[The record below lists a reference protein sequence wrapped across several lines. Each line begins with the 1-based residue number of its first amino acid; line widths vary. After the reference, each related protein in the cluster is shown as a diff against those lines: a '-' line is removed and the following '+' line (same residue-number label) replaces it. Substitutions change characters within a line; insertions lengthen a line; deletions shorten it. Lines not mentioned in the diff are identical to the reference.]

1 MNVDVFVQNIKKLC
15 FEKGE
20 SPTNACKNSG
30 VGASFISD
38 LNRGRTP
45 SISKAQALAEY
56 LGVTTS
62 ALLGEPEP
70 PRIPAE
76 ADARAAEALKL
87 FEQLPPEQKTAALG
101 FLEYLLSQG
110 GGGEK

>member
-1 MNVDVFVQNIKKLC
+1 MDVNVFMQNVERLCKQAGTNPTTACTQSGAGRNLMGNLKK
-15 FEKGE
+15 GI
-20 SPTNACKNSG
+20 
-30 VGASFISD
+30 V
-38 LNRGRTP
+38 P
-45 SISKAQALAEY
+45 SVAKIQSLAEY

-76 ADARAAEALKL
+76 ADSKAAEALKL